1 HGEGGHNCATHHGE
15 DGHTCAAHHGE
26 DGHTCA
32 THHGEDGHTCAGHHG
47 EDGHTCARHHGED
60 GHTCAGHHGEDG
72 HTCAGHHGED
82 GHSCCAGHGAAP
94 RVITLD
100 EGEAGCLR
108 ALAQTPF
115 LPLARFML
123 SSTKSPDAS
132 AIAYAPVAIEQKED
146 DMAVVATRARALET
160 LCEKGLVTLDYDQP
174 LENFDYAVFRESRAF
189 AVLSARAQEGGKR
202 EGFLFDTASVE
213 PGSFALTALGQVAI
227 AQLP

>member
-1 HGEGGHNCATHHGE
+1 MNDQIHSGIDHGEAGH
-15 DGHTCAAHHGE
+15 D
-26 DGHTCA
+26 
-32 THHGEDGHTCAGHHG
+32 CAGHHG
-47 EDGHTCARHHGED
+47 EDGHHCAS
-60 GHTCAGHHGEDG
+60 HHGEDG

-82 GHSCCAGHGAAP
+82 GHSCASHHGEDGHHCCAGHGGAAPGENAP

-100 EGEAGCLR
+100 GGEAGCLR

-189 AVLSARAQEGGKR
+189 AALSARAQEGGKR